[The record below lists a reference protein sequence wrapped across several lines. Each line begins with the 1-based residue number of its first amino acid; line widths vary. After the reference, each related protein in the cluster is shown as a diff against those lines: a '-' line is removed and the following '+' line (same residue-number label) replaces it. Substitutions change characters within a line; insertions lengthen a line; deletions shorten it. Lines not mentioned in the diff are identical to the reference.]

1 MLITSYG
8 TELVDDSG
16 TAAPSVPA
24 DTPLGATAAEM
35 LEMVRCY
42 ASDGMVFH
50 RQGDYVNAVASFAY
64 GYGWLDA
71 GVFLGYLRG
80 RSASELPMIT
90 ETLPD
95 ALQDRLTEKTHR
107 YQRMLSAARDGV
119 VILPDAGTRMYAAAQ
134 SIGTTAAAKY
144 DEGSK
149 RSRAGHLTNAL
160 VSFSY
165 GYGWLDVGVRAGMF
179 GITGD
184 RHLFTI

>member
-1 MLITSYG
+1 MLIVSYG
-8 TELVDDSG
+8 TEFAADAG
-16 TAAPSVPA
+16 TAVPAVPA
-24 DTPLGATAAEM
+24 DTPLGATASEM

-50 RQGDYVNAVASFAY
+50 RQGDSVNAVASFAY

-80 RSASELPMIT
+80 RCAAELPVIT
-90 ETLPD
+90 ETIPD
-95 ALQDRLTEKTHR
+95 TLQDHLIEKTHR

-119 VILPDAGTRMYAAAQ
+119 VVLPDAGTRMYAAAQ
-134 SIGTTAAAKY
+134 SVGTTAAAKY
-144 DEGSK
+144 DEGSE
-149 RSRAGHLTNAL
+149 RSRAGNLTNAL

-165 GYGWLDVGVRAGMF
+165 GYGWLDAGVRAGLF